1 MAGYLAPNIAKN
13 TLIPHGVQMLFKRT
27 GTTQFLDLGDLSDV
41 SMTPTVEFLEYS
53 TNRFAKSAIA
63 KRIGQNKGMTIE
75 ASINE
80 ITPELLR
87 VAFYGTAKADVAIL
101 TMTHIEKLTVA
112 DNPSPTDGDT
122 TVTLAFAATEIVS
135 VKSADGATT
144 YTDATDYAST
154 GVAEAGVA
162 TLTIKDADSPA
173 SGSIPASSDI
183 VVEYKYEKTSAEK
196 IEIGGS
202 DQQTGVVEFHIRN
215 NEGGLGQ
222 VITLDDVHVSTNGA
236 IPLSPDAVQNFPV
249 TVTSLVKNGTLGH
262 IQYYDV

>member
-27 GTTQFLDLGDLSDV
+27 GTTTFLDLGDLSDV

-53 TNRFAKSAIA
+53 TSRFAKSAIA

-87 VAFYGTAKADVAIL
+87 VAFYGTAKTDVATL

-112 DNPSPTDGDT
+112 DNPSPDANT
-122 TVTLAFAATEIVS
+122 TVTLSFAATEIVS

-144 YTDATDYAST
+144 YTDTTDYSST
-154 GVAEAGVA
+154 GSASSGSTV
-162 TLTIKDADSPA
+162 LTIVDADSPA
-173 SGSIPASSDI
+173 SGNIPASSDI
-183 VVEYKYEKTSAEK
+183 VVEYKYEKASAEK

-222 VITLDDVHVSTNGA
+222 VITLDDVHIATNGA
-236 IPLSPDAVQNFPV
+236 IPLAPDAVQNFPI
-249 TVTSLVKNGTLGH
+249 TVTALVKNGTLGH